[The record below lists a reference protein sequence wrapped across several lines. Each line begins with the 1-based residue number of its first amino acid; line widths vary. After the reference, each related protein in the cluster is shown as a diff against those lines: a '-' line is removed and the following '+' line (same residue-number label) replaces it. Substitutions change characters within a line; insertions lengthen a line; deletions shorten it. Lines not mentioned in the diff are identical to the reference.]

1 MIETATV
8 LIPFLVVDV
17 INPVL
22 FAFLVYAAGS
32 ERPVV
37 NSSALLLGHTAA
49 YLGAGVAIAV
59 GLEHITS
66 YLANPSRIDYLIGLV
81 VGLFLLW
88 IAFPGTDKP
97 KQKQPEHS
105 GALSPLS
112 AFGFGAV
119 INFVG
124 IPFALPYFAAIDQIL
139 KADFESYEALLL
151 LIVYNILYALP
162 FLIVPALVVILG
174 ERSRPLLQR
183 INGKLDR
190 VSAFLMP
197 ALLGLFGLA
206 LVGDALLYFVTG
218 TGLF

>member
-8 LIPFLVVDV
+8 LIPFLVADV

-37 NSSALLLGHTAA
+37 NCSALLLGHTTA
-49 YLGAGVAIAV
+49 YLGAGVAIAI
-59 GLEHITS
+59 GLENIIN

-88 IAFPGTDKP
+88 IAFPNTDKSKP
-97 KQKQPEHS
+97 KQPEQS

-124 IPFALPYFAAIDQIL
+124 IPFALPYFAAISQIL
-139 KADFESYEALLL
+139 KADFETHEALLL
-151 LIVYNILYALP
+151 LVAYNILYALP

-183 INGKLDR
+183 INEQLDR

-197 ALLGLFGLA
+197 ALLGLCGLA

-218 TGLF
+218 KGLF